1 MLMEIV
7 NKNYDKLNA
16 IDVTI
21 LTYVT
26 QHSDEVTKMGIEALA
41 KTCYTSKS
49 TVLRLVQKLGFSGFS
64 DFKSYLKWERSNPT
78 ASGDYQDRLDT
89 VQWDIAQ
96 TCRTA
101 RSSTDMVAIARAI
114 RTSRTVVLFGT
125 GEAQR
130 YCAREFLRSFMEL
143 GVYLFYTG
151 ALDELKMLVRT
162 LGPEDLVIFISL
174 SGSMGSLAEVMRLI
188 KVRGVRTASITN
200 LTTNELAERVRLQR
214 LCGVHQ
220 AGNALWCRALGV
232 RKLLCGARGDL
243 RSLPPAGSRGPSRG
257 GRGRALTARLEP
269 FPAVWESGPDG
280 RSASLPPPSHSAA
293 ARGTCI
299 VERG

>member
-41 KTCYTSKS
+41 KACYTSKS

-64 DFKSYLKWERSNPT
+64 DFKSYLKWERTNPS
-78 ASGDYQDRLDT
+78 ARGDYQDRIDT

-101 RSSTDMVAIARAI
+101 RASTDVVTIARSI
-114 RTSRTVVLFGT
+114 KTSRTVVLYGT

-130 YCAREFLRSFMEL
+130 YCAREMQRSFMEL

-151 ALDELKMLVRT
+151 ALEELKMLVRT

-174 SGSMGSLAEVMRLI
+174 SGSVGSLDEVMRLI
-188 KVRGVRTASITN
+188 KVRGVRTATNTN
-200 LTTNELAERVRLQR
+200 LATNALAERCDYNAYAVCTSMATPGGVEHSSFASFFVVIEAIYVHYLQ
-214 LCGVHQ
+214 LI
-220 AGNALWCRALGV
+220 AE
-232 RKLLCGARGDL
+232 
-243 RSLPPAGSRGPSRG
+243 GSE
-257 GRGRALTARLEP
+257 T
-269 FPAVWESGPDG
+269 ESGGED
-280 RSASLPPPSHSAA
+280 
-293 ARGTCI
+293 
-299 VERG
+299 

>member
-16 IDVTI
+16 IDVAI

-130 YCAREFLRSFMEL
+130 YCARELQRSFMEL

-151 ALDELKMLVRT
+151 ALEELKMLVRT

-200 LTTNELAERVRLQR
+200 LTTNELAERCDYNAYAVCTKLVTPSGVEHAAFASFFVVLEAIYVHYLQ
-214 LCGVHQ
+214 
-220 AGNALWCRALGV
+220 LGAE
-232 RKLLCGARGDL
+232 GPQEGD
-243 RSLPPAGSRGPSRG
+243 G
-257 GRGRALTARLEP
+257 G
-269 FPAVWESGPDG
+269 
-280 RSASLPPPSHSAA
+280 
-293 ARGTCI
+293 
-299 VERG
+299 ER